1 MNLNDQEKP
10 QVSVPP
16 FIDLTHDFGFKI
28 VMANPD
34 NPELMMRLL
43 NELIPEREI
52 VSITFLNPEVQP
64 PTEEYHRNNYDIQ
77 CTDKAGNRFIVEM
90 QKEPYEYFRD
100 RLMVYSGDPL
110 RHLLKKGEDYGN
122 VRTLYVVCIL
132 GGHLLVRDED
142 KSFRHSLLRYAHVTM
157 ADSQKVL
164 SNKLNFIFLQLP
176 EAKEPTSE
184 SSFIERWAY
193 YVSTMGE
200 VETKPAGLAPYF
212 DLLFEASDRRNIEE
226 DKLSIYD
233 KMVRDEIQ
241 IKAERDYAIKEAL
254 DDYSIRK
261 EAEKQYAIK
270 EALEDL
276 SIRKEAEKQY
286 AIKEALEDLS
296 IRKETEKQYAIK
308 EALEGQREELEREM
322 LVAVDAAQ
330 SQALEQ
336 GMAEGVEQTKL
347 KTARNLKAEGIPA
360 DVIAKCTGLTL
371 EQVAGL

>member
-1 MNLNDQEKP
+1 MEKKKNLNDQKKP
-10 QVSVPP
+10 QASVAP

-64 PTEEYHRNNYDIQ
+64 PAEEYHRNNYDIQ
-77 CTDKAGNRFIVEM
+77 CTDRAGNRFIVEM

-110 RHLLKKGEDYGN
+110 KHLLKKGEDYGN

-142 KSFRHSLLRYAHVTM
+142 KSFRHSLLRHAHVTM
-157 ADSQKVL
+157 DDSQKVL

-176 EAKEPTSE
+176 EAEEPTPE

-270 EALEDL
+270 EALEGL

-286 AIKEALEDLS
+286 AIKEALEGLS
-296 IRKETEKQYAIK
+296 IRKEAEKQCAIK

-322 LVAVDAAQ
+322 LAAQ

-336 GMAEGVEQTKL
+336 DKL
-347 KTARNLKAEGIPA
+347 ETARNLKAEGIPA
-360 DVIAKCTGLTL
+360 DVIAKCTGLTM